1 MLKTVEMMRMPFVNS
16 SMEELVGELDDRL
29 GRSLNTFV
37 VTANTEIIMHAR
49 KDRAYFDNLTAAEFV
64 IPDGIGVVI
73 GSKIIGNPIEERL
86 TGFDLMIRLFHLC
99 TDKDYSVYFLGA
111 ESAVI
116 EETVDR
122 VDNRFPSLKIAG
134 YHHGYFDP
142 EDQSVLKEI
151 QAAEPDV
158 ILVGLGV
165 PRQEEWIAQ
174 HRELFPKGLFIGVG
188 GSFDVLAGKVKRAP
202 IFWQKL
208 NLEWLYRLIQ
218 RPSRWKRMTVLPVFL
233 IKAIMARMLGRKL

>member
-1 MLKTVEMMRMPFVNS
+1 MMRMPFVNS
-16 SMEELVGELDDRL
+16 RMEELVHELDDRL

-49 KDRAYFDNLTAAEFV
+49 NDRAYFDNLNAANLV
-64 IPDGIGVVI
+64 IPDGIGIVI
-73 GSKIIGNPIEERL
+73 GSKIIGTPIEERL

-99 TDKDYSVYFLGA
+99 TEKGYSVYFLGA
-111 ESAVI
+111 EPEVI
-116 EETVDR
+116 EETVDK
-122 VDNRFPSLKIAG
+122 VDNRFPSLKVAG
-134 YHHGYFDP
+134 YHHGYFEP
-142 EDQSVLKEI
+142 EDPSVVKEI
-151 QAAEPDV
+151 QSAEPDV

-165 PRQEEWIAQ
+165 PRQEQWIAQ

-202 IFWQKL
+202 VFWQKL

-218 RPSRWKRMTVLPVFL
+218 RPSRWKRMTVLPLFL
-233 IKAIMARMLGRKL
+233 IKAIIARILRKKF